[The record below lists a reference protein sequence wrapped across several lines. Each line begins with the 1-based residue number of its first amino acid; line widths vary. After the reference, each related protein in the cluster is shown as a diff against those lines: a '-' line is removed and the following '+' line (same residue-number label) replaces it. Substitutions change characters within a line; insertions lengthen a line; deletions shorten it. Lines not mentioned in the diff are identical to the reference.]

1 MAEDTEGRQGER
13 EPGEPGSAVDL
24 WQELTAQPD
33 VVPAEEPAG
42 PVRSA
47 AQIWHGLVQRAGEN
61 GPHDE
66 LSSGP
71 EDTVHGMGSVSI
83 RTVLIA

>member
-1 MAEDTEGRQGER
+1 
-13 EPGEPGSAVDL
+13 
-24 WQELTAQPD
+24 
-33 VVPAEEPAG
+33 
-42 PVRSA
+42 
-47 AQIWHGLVQRAGEN
+47 VQRAGEN
-61 GPHDE
+61 GPHEE